1 MGRLNGKVSCQFAEE
16 VRDEADDLAVAVWRL
31 RVGEAAQRR
40 RRVEARALR
49 LHLGRLAS
57 LRLREL
63 RRDHDQAQVDH
74 EERPDLGSREASLFV
89 RPKSK
94 PTCELP

>member
-1 MGRLNGKVSCQFAEE
+1 MKEAAYQFPEE
-16 VRDEADDLAVAVWRL
+16 VRDEADDLAVAVGRL

-49 LHLGRLAS
+49 LHLGRLAP

-63 RRDHDQAQVDH
+63 RRDHNQAQVDH
-74 EERPDLGSREASLFV
+74 EERADLGRGVEFRHS
-89 RPKSK
+89 SK
-94 PTCELP
+94 ELTYLVG

>member
-1 MGRLNGKVSCQFAEE
+1 MREATCQFPEE
-16 VRDEADDLAVAVWRL
+16 VGNEADDLAVAVGRL

-63 RRDHDQAQVDH
+63 RRDDDQAQVDH
-74 EERPDLGSREASLFV
+74 EERPDLGSGQLFL
-89 RPKSK
+89 RR
-94 PTCELP
+94 

>member
-1 MGRLNGKVSCQFAEE
+1 MKEAAYQFSEE
-16 VRDEADDLAVAVWRL
+16 VRDEADDLAVAVGRL

-49 LHLGRLAS
+49 LHLGRLAP

-63 RRDHDQAQVDH
+63 RRDDNQAQVDH
-74 EERPDLGSREASLFV
+74 EERADLGRGVEFRHSS
-89 RPKSK
+89 
-94 PTCELP
+94 

>member
-1 MGRLNGKVSCQFAEE
+1 MKEAAYQFSEE
-16 VRDEADDLAVAVWRL
+16 VGDEADDLAVAVGRL

-49 LHLGRLAS
+49 LHLGRLAP

-63 RRDHDQAQVDH
+63 RRDDNQAQVDH
-74 EERPDLGSREASLFV
+74 EERADLWRE
-89 RPKSK
+89 RGGI
-94 PTCELP
+94 